1 MIIFVFIALQVHG
14 AESTNCQEQDHL
26 AKQIKQFVQQHHE
39 GKGRING
46 LIRHVKWFVE
56 NNPKDDSLLQSGG
69 YRYSGYLMK
78 KYSSVFLENCNLFL
92 KMGEVVDTVCHI
104 WIGEKT
110 DISPNPSCDS
120 DPNDPISYWKS
131 LIEALQEVPLL
142 VDTQMACIS
151 SLCKNIEPRAH
162 WKSLIEALQEV
173 PLLVD
178 AQMACISSLCK
189 NIERLAQGGVS
200 DWHDSVKRSIEE
212 NPAHLPAL
220 KNYCVMALKTKQ
232 EMDQFL
238 AFFL

>member
-1 MIIFVFIALQVHG
+1 MIESRASLHVNVVLYLVMRIINKIMIIFVFIALQVHG

-142 VDTQMACIS
+142 VD
-151 SLCKNIEPRAH
+151 
-162 WKSLIEALQEV
+162 
-173 PLLVD
+173 